1 MESTLDDI
9 YYVLEDSRQ
18 RGVPHI
24 GFGRVCNCSSYRVTK
39 VSHFSLTWTETF
51 VQAEWMG
58 RIVWLGICN
67 VKILY
72 WSGLVTAVCRDSRNV
87 EYVNVV
93 GEQMLMCGQHVT
105 LEIRT

>member
-51 VQAEWMG
+51 VQAE
-58 RIVWLGICN
+58 
-67 VKILY
+67 
-72 WSGLVTAVCRDSRNV
+72 
-87 EYVNVV
+87 
-93 GEQMLMCGQHVT
+93 
-105 LEIRT
+105 